1 MEYIAHTAPEKGDEQ
16 PLIEHLINT
25 AEAAREFAA
34 PFGAE
39 AAAYRCGLLHD
50 IGKYS
55 LAFQKRIRGANI
67 RVDHSTA
74 GAVEA
79 FALRDGAAALCIA
92 GHHGGIPDLGN
103 RTDSSGTLL
112 ARVRS
117 RGGKEIEDYSAFR
130 EELTAPPAKTPAR
143 FAASKEGG
151 FFYAHMLYSC
161 LVDADWLDTERFMS
175 AGGVERGT
183 GEALGELCIKLDAYV
198 SRWWAAAAP
207 INVRRCAILRELM
220 KAGKRR
226 KGLYTLT
233 VPTGGGKTVG
243 SMAFALR
250 HALENAQRRIIY
262 VIPYTSIIEQTQAVF
277 EEIFGAENVVAHYAN
292 VEYDSDENGDMSA
305 RDRRRYLASENW
317 DAPVIL
323 TTAVQFFES
332 LFGNR
337 PSCCRKLHNI
347 AGSVIIFDEAQMLP
361 VNYLTP
367 CVWAI
372 AELVKNYGCTAVLCT
387 ATQPSL
393 GRLIKKYLPG
403 DIEELCPDID
413 GNHSFFQRVRFRRD
427 GRLSDDTL
435 AARISDEPAAL
446 CIVNNRRQAQQIF
459 ALLPEEGRFHLS
471 TAMTAAHRRETLDE
485 IRGRLKAGET
495 CRVVSTS
502 LIEAGVDVDFPT
514 VYKAVA
520 GLDSIIQ
527 AGGRCNR
534 EGRHPAEE
542 SIVHIFD
549 TEARPPRALAQ
560 NTAAARRVIEACEDI
575 SSPAAIETYFDFLL
589 YTLKNDSALDEK
601 NVMREIGENMA
612 FDTVARNFHLIDD
625 NAMTVY
631 IPLGEGRELVDRL
644 RFGGPS
650 RELLRKLGQFAV
662 SVNRRDYEK
671 LDSAG
676 AVEQMS
682 GNTAVLLDTAQ
693 YNGCTGLNLSPE
705 GGQAE
710 FQ

>member
-1 MEYIAHTAPEKGDEQ
+1 MEYIAHTAPEKGAEQ

-262 VIPYTSIIEQTQAVF
+262 VIPYTSIPHC
-277 EEIFGAENVVAHYAN
+277 VVPRAA
-292 VEYDSDENGDMSA
+292 DIG
-305 RDRRRYLASENW
+305 
-317 DAPVIL
+317 
-323 TTAVQFFES
+323 FFA
-332 LFGNR
+332 L
-337 PSCCRKLHNI
+337 
-347 AGSVIIFDEAQMLP
+347 SVDF
-361 VNYLTP
+361 
-367 CVWAI
+367 C
-372 AELVKNYGCTAVLCT
+372 
-387 ATQPSL
+387 
-393 GRLIKKYLPG
+393 
-403 DIEELCPDID
+403 
-413 GNHSFFQRVRFRRD
+413 
-427 GRLSDDTL
+427 
-435 AARISDEPAAL
+435 PAAAYTVIGGDGL
-446 CIVNNRRQAQQIF
+446 RNRRQYSF
-459 ALLPEEGRFHLS
+459 RLGRVTRGFG
-471 TAMTAAHRRETLDE
+471 
-485 IRGRLKAGET
+485 IRGLYISCFFVAHVRRNDENSL
-495 CRVVSTS
+495 CLRV
-502 LIEAGVDVDFPT
+502 
-514 VYKAVA
+514 
-520 GLDSIIQ
+520 
-527 AGGRCNR
+527 
-534 EGRHPAEE
+534 
-542 SIVHIFD
+542 
-549 TEARPPRALAQ
+549 
-560 NTAAARRVIEACEDI
+560 
-575 SSPAAIETYFDFLL
+575 
-589 YTLKNDSALDEK
+589 
-601 NVMREIGENMA
+601 
-612 FDTVARNFHLIDD
+612 RN
-625 NAMTVY
+625 
-631 IPLGEGRELVDRL
+631 
-644 RFGGPS
+644 
-650 RELLRKLGQFAV
+650 
-662 SVNRRDYEK
+662 
-671 LDSAG
+671 
-676 AVEQMS
+676 
-682 GNTAVLLDTAQ
+682 
-693 YNGCTGLNLSPE
+693 GLNNVKRAVYRL
-705 GGQAE
+705 
-710 FQ
+710 